1 MEDTMRNLARKRV
14 QRNIVMDGDT
24 MIDKK
29 TGEALDPGLYIL
41 IVNSLIHYWDNFERN
56 ARVLRYFSVDVL
68 LDS

>member
-1 MEDTMRNLARKRV
+1 MRNLARKRV